1 MTVRGRYI
9 TMRGGNVI
17 GTPPPPVLIDPDAE
31 AFLTAAAITDP
42 TITSAI
48 DTLVVQLKADGIWTK
63 MKALYPFVGGTAS
76 THKYNLKDPQDTD
89 AAFRLVFNGGW
100 THSANGALPNGT
112 NGYADT
118 YYNPFVEK
126 IVNDDS
132 HISVYSRNDLTKMF
146 SVDIGL
152 QAGAYHLISLK
163 RTSNANNSYLG
174 INTSASFVVLTN
186 DPSTA
191 AMYIA
196 TRLGTITTGWKNS
209 TKIGTTTSTA
219 LTRPNANIVL
229 SGYSLNGVLLG
240 GWYSSR
246 ELGFSSVG
254 DGLTDTEASDFY
266 TAVQAFQTSLS
277 RQV

>member
-1 MTVRGRYI
+1 M
-9 TMRGGNVI
+9 
-17 GTPPPPVLIDPDAE
+17 
-31 AFLTAAAITDP
+31 
-42 TITSAI
+42 
-48 DTLVVQLKADGIWTK
+48 
-63 MKALYPFVGGTAS
+63 
-76 THKYNLKDPQDTD
+76 
-89 AAFRLVFNGGW
+89 
-100 THSANGALPNGT
+100 PNGT

-132 HISVYSRNDLTKMF
+132 HISVYSRNDF
-146 SVDIGL
+146 NQPNSVDIGL
-152 QAGAYHLISLK
+152 QAGAYQIISLK
-163 RTSNANNSYLG
+163 RTGIGNNSFLG
-174 INTSASFVVLTN
+174 INTSASFVILTN

-229 SGYSLNGVLLG
+229 SGYNINGVLQG
-240 GWYSSR
+240 GFYSSR

-254 DGLTDTEASDFY
+254 DDLTDTEATDFY